1 MKVFIVTSTP
11 YPTGRSAT
19 SRVKC
24 YARAIWEGGLDCEV
38 DIFQRTE
45 LPEKV
50 KNSKANG
57 VDCGIPYRY
66 IGGTSIRHRI
76 KYLRPLLDIIDKCRM
91 GWYLNQNMSKGD
103 VLFLY
108 MGGKVEWMLHFMRVA
123 HKRGAF
129 CVRDLCELPRGT
141 GIETETAIRLRK
153 NIIKRQFPLLDGII
167 SISDTLLN
175 LARTYTLPQCKHLKI
190 PILVDY
196 NQYVLP
202 DRSSEAD
209 VPFIFHAGT
218 LSEQKDGILGMIEAF
233 GMVVPK
239 LDKPVRFILTGH
251 VKDSRHESEIRNL
264 IEQYHLEDMVKFT
277 GFISEDEL
285 KDYLSKS
292 SLVIINKYPT
302 RQNNYCFSTKL
313 GEYLAAAKPVIM
325 TNVGEAMN
333 WLKNGV
339 SAYIIEPYDV
349 DTLSDA
355 IENILTNPE
364 KARGIGLA
372 GRGVCQRSFDYRNW
386 SKPLVD
392 FLNQLGK

>member
-24 YARAIWEGGLDCEV
+24 YARAIREGGLDCEV

-76 KYLRPLLDIIDKCRM
+76 KYLRPLFDIIDKCRM

-103 VLFLY
+103 ILFLY

-209 VPFIFHAGT
+209 VPFIFHTSFTSGSALTRKADQRTDPLSARAYGIAHGLAQNRWT
-218 LSEQKDGILGMIEAF
+218 LVRLRKHLVQGPLHDLKIAF
-233 GMVVPK
+233 GFHGAYYTTCTGK
-239 LDKPVRFILTGH
+239 L
-251 VKDSRHESEIRNL
+251 
-264 IEQYHLEDMVKFT
+264 Q
-277 GFISEDEL
+277 
-285 KDYLSKS
+285 
-292 SLVIINKYPT
+292 
-302 RQNNYCFSTKL
+302 
-313 GEYLAAAKPVIM
+313 AA
-325 TNVGEAMN
+325 
-333 WLKNGV
+333 
-339 SAYIIEPYDV
+339 
-349 DTLSDA
+349 
-355 IENILTNPE
+355 
-364 KARGIGLA
+364 
-372 GRGVCQRSFDYRNW
+372 
-386 SKPLVD
+386 
-392 FLNQLGK
+392 